1 MAWERMSS
9 RQMAR
14 WLADLCVWSLVLG
27 AALFVATWWG
37 ENRTAVI
44 ERLAAWSS
52 PAPDKSRPP
61 VRATLGPAKR
71 AYFERIEKAAV
82 ERARK
87 SAESR

>member
-1 MAWERMSS
+1 MVWERMSF
-9 RQMAR
+9 RRIAR

-52 PAPDKSRPP
+52 PAPDASRRP
-61 VRATLGPAKR
+61 VPATLGPRKR
-71 AYFERIEKAAV
+71 AYFEMIRKAAV
-82 ERARK
+82 ERSRN
-87 SAESR
+87 SVESR